1 MSAAGR
7 LGRTAVSLALWGL
20 VVLIVGAIIGVGA
33 TSGQEPN
40 HASLVVVYPDG
51 RVDTLCVEFD
61 EETISGAELLR
72 RSGLSVVFSG
82 AGGFGE
88 GVCRIGDTGCSDPG
102 NCFCQCS
109 GGDCAYWSYFALNDD
124 REWQFQ
130 QIGASQRTLRDGDV
144 DAWIWGS
151 GRVPPAGA
159 ELSGECADEAKE
171 IVEPEPEPKAESD
184 LSPRITSPQPTAQ
197 AEQAPAQADDPE
209 PVAGESVVVE
219 APAPT
224 LAGAP
229 TVASPLVEAG
239 VDAEDTEPAPEPEA
253 IDVRDDGGGSPVGLI
268 AFGAVA
274 VALAGLIGALALRR
288 RLSG

>member
-1 MSAAGR
+1 MTAAGR
-7 LGRTAVSLALWGL
+7 FGRTAVSLALWGL
-20 VVLIVGAIIGVGA
+20 LVLLVGAIIGVGA
-33 TSGQEPN
+33 TSGQEQPN

-51 RVDTLCVEFD
+51 RVETMCVEFD

-82 AGGFGE
+82 SGGFGE
-88 GVCRIGDTGCSDPG
+88 GVCRIEDTGCSDPG

-151 GRVPPAGA
+151 GRAPPAGTKLA
-159 ELSGECADEAKE
+159 EQCADEEQE
-171 IVEPEPEPKAESD
+171 IVEDASHPTP
-184 LSPRITSPQPTAQ
+184 TTMSPQPTVV
-197 AEQAPAQADDPE
+197 DDS
-209 PVAGESVVVE
+209 ESVPDDSIVE
-219 APAPT
+219 ETPAPT
-224 LAGAP
+224 LEEAP
-229 TVASPLVEAG
+229 TAASSLVGAD
-239 VDAEDTEPAPEPEA
+239 VDADDTEPGTESEA
-253 IDVRDDGGGSPVGLI
+253 TDVRDDGGGAPVGLI

-274 VALAGLIGALALRR
+274 LALVGVVGALTLRR

>member
-1 MSAAGR
+1 MSTAGR
-7 LGRTAVSLALWGL
+7 LGRTTVSLALWGL
-20 VVLIVGAIIGVGA
+20 VVLLIGAIVGVGA

-51 RVDTLCVEFD
+51 RVETMCVEFD

-88 GVCRIGDTGCSDPG
+88 GVCRIDDTGCSDPG

-151 GRVPPAGA
+151 GRAPPAGA
-159 ELSGECADEAKE
+159 ELAGQCADEEQE
-171 IVEPEPEPKAESD
+171 IVKEEPEPAPAT
-184 LSPRITSPQPTAQ
+184 ISPQPNAR
-197 AEQAPAQADDPE
+197 AEQAPAQVDDSE
-209 PVAGESVVVE
+209 PVADESVIVE

-229 TVASPLVEAG
+229 TVAEPLVEAD
-239 VDAEDTEPAPEPEA
+239 VDADDTEPPLEPEA
-253 IDVRDDGGGSPVGLI
+253 IDVPDDSSGPPMGLI

-274 VALAGLIGALALRR
+274 LALAGLIGALALRR

>member
-1 MSAAGR
+1 MSAAAR
-7 LGRTAVSLALWGL
+7 FGRTAVSLALWGL
-20 VVLIVGAIIGVGA
+20 VVLFVGAIVGVGA

-51 RVDTLCVEFD
+51 RVETMCVEFN
-61 EETISGAELLR
+61 EETISGADLLR

-88 GVCRIGDTGCSDPG
+88 GVCRINDTGCSDPG

-151 GRVPPAGA
+151 GRAPPAGVELA
-159 ELSGECADEAKE
+159 EQCADEEQE

-229 TVASPLVEAG
+229 TVAEPLVEVD
-239 VDAEDTEPAPEPEA
+239 VDADDTEPPLEPEA
-253 IDVRDDGGGSPVGLI
+253 IDVPGDSSGPPVGLI

-274 VALAGLIGALALRR
+274 VTLAGLIGALALRR

>member
-7 LGRTAVSLALWGL
+7 LGRTTVSLALWGL
-20 VVLIVGAIIGVGA
+20 LVLLVGAIIGVGA

-51 RVDTLCVEFD
+51 RVETMCVEFD

-82 AGGFGE
+82 SGGFGE
-88 GVCRIGDTGCSDPG
+88 GVCRIDDTGCSDPG

-130 QIGASQRTLRDGDV
+130 QVGASQRTLRDGDV
-144 DAWIWGS
+144 DAWVWGS
-151 GRVPPAGA
+151 GGAPPAGA
-159 ELSGECADEAKE
+159 EFSGQCADEE
-171 IVEPEPEPKAESD
+171 QDVVEPN
-184 LSPRITSPQPTAQ
+184 PTDAGQTAAQ
-197 AEQAPAQADDPE
+197 GDDPE
-209 PVAGESVVVE
+209 PIPDEPAVVKTS
-219 APAPT
+219 AS
-224 LAGAP
+224 
-229 TVASPLVEAG
+229 TVSRPLVEAD
-239 VDAEDTEPAPEPEA
+239 VDVDGTEPPEADA
-253 IDVRDDGGGSPVGLI
+253 IDVAADGGGPPVGLI

-274 VALAGLIGALALRR
+274 LALVGLIGALALRR

>member
-7 LGRTAVSLALWGL
+7 LGRTTVSLALWGL
-20 VVLIVGAIIGVGA
+20 VVLLIGAIVGVGA

-51 RVDTLCVEFD
+51 RVETMCVEFD

-82 AGGFGE
+82 SGGLGE
-88 GVCRIGDTGCSDPG
+88 GVCRINDTGCSDPG

-151 GRVPPAGA
+151 GRAPPAGA
-159 ELSGECADEAKE
+159 ELAEQCAEEEQE
-171 IVEPEPEPKAESD
+171 IAEEEPEPD
-184 LSPRITSPQPTAQ
+184 LPSAIASPQPTTHV
-197 AEQAPAQADDPE
+197 EQPPAQADDPE

-229 TVASPLVEAG
+229 TVAEPLVEAD
-239 VDAEDTEPAPEPEA
+239 VDADDTEPPLEPEA
-253 IDVRDDGGGSPVGLI
+253 IDVPDESSGPPMGLI

-274 VALAGLIGALALRR
+274 LALVGAIGALALRR